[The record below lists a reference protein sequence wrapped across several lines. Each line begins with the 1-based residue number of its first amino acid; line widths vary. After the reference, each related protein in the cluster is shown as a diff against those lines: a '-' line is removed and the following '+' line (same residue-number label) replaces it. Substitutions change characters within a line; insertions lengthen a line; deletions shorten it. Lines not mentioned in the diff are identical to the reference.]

1 MDKATLKTKNI
12 KELKTIASEFSIK
25 IPSGTIKDDIINLIL
40 TVYRKQKRKA
50 RKSLDESID
59 TTQQNSKESKPK
71 ESKPTISKPKESK
84 SKESKSKE
92 SKPKE
97 SKPKESKPTISK
109 PKESKHVKF
118 TPDTIDSSDTAII
131 FENKNEPTQQPTQP
145 KRKKY
150 TKSPTRSPTRQRNV
164 QKNVGPKYNIIEQLG
179 SVGKEGTTFLVED
192 RNGEQYAMKTFSK
205 QKSNKNLLNESEY
218 QKQVASYGI
227 APNIKYVDET
237 NKYIVMEKLDKNLF
251 DIIKK
256 HDGEIPETIQRKI
269 IKLIKKMDE
278 TGIFHGDPNP
288 ANFMMKGNNIYM
300 IDFGFARKIDDKLIR
315 KYETNKPNQKFMIL
329 GLILKLKEIYQ
340 DYNPNIEY
348 KILSNVLHNE

>member
-12 KELKTIASEFSIK
+12 KELKTIASEFSVK

-40 TVYRKQKRKA
+40 TAYRKQKRKA
-50 RKSLDESID
+50 RKSLDESIV
-59 TTQQNSKESKPK
+59 TIHQNPKESKPMI
-71 ESKPTISKPKESK
+71 SKPTISKPM
-84 SKESKSKE
+84 
-92 SKPKE
+92 
-97 SKPKESKPTISK
+97 ISK
-109 PKESKHVKF
+109 PKESKATISKLIISKPKESKATISKHVTF
-118 TPDTIDSSDTAII
+118 TSDTMDSSETII
-131 FENKNEPTQQPTQP
+131 SEDKQDKTMLENKKESTQP

-164 QKNVGPKYNIIEQLG
+164 QKNVGAKYNIIEQLG

-192 RNGEQYAMKTFSK
+192 INGEQYAMKTFSK

-256 HDGEIPETIQRKI
+256 HNGEIPETIQRKI

-288 ANFMMKGNNIYM
+288 ANFMMKGNNMYM

-315 KYETNKPNQKFMIL
+315 KYETNQPNQKFMIL

-348 KILSNVLHNE
+348 KILSNVLHN

>member
-1 MDKATLKTKNI
+1 MKGGAINIAFRVDASNQIGTGHFVRCLTLAN
-12 KELKTIASEFSIK
+12 ELKPFC
-25 IPSGTIKDDIINLIL
+25 
-40 TVYRKQKRKA
+40 
-50 RKSLDESID
+50 
-59 TTQQNSKESKPK
+59 SK
-71 ESKPTISKPKESK
+71 
-84 SKESKSKE
+84 
-92 SKPKE
+92 
-97 SKPKESKPTISK
+97 
-109 PKESKHVKF
+109 
-118 TPDTIDSSDTAII
+118 II
-131 FENKNEPTQQPTQP
+131 FIYRYLFEHFKTILENKKEPTQP

-218 QKQVASYGI
+218 QKQVASHGI

-256 HDGEIPETIQRKI
+256 HNGEIPETIQRKI

-288 ANFMMKGNNIYM
+288 ANFMMKGNNMYM

>member
-1 MDKATLKTKNI
+1 MDKATLKSKNI
-12 KELKTIASEFSIK
+12 KELKTIACEFSVK
-25 IPSGTIKDDIINLIL
+25 IPSGTIKEEIINLIISA
-40 TVYRKQKRKA
+40 YRKQKRKA
-50 RKSLDESID
+50 RKSLDKSID
-59 TTQQNSKESKPK
+59 VTHDKP
-71 ESKPTISKPKESK
+71 
-84 SKESKSKE
+84 KE

-97 SKPKESKPTISK
+97 SKPKETKST
-109 PKESKHVKF
+109 ETKHVKF
-118 TPDTIDSSDTAII
+118 TSDTMDSSETTIMLESKDESSET
-131 FENKNEPTQQPTQP
+131 

-218 QKQVASYGI
+218 QKQVASHGI

-288 ANFMMKGNNIYM
+288 ANFMMKGNNMYM

-315 KYETNKPNQKFMIL
+315 KYETNQPNQKFMIL

-348 KILSNVLHNE
+348 KILSNVLHN

>member
-1 MDKATLKTKNI
+1 MVENR
-12 KELKTIASEFSIK
+12 KEL
-25 IPSGTIKDDIINLIL
+25 
-40 TVYRKQKRKA
+40 
-50 RKSLDESID
+50 
-59 TTQQNSKESKPK
+59 TQQE
-71 ESKPTISKPKESK
+71 I
-84 SKESKSKE
+84 
-92 SKPKE
+92 
-97 SKPKESKPTISK
+97 
-109 PKESKHVKF
+109 
-118 TPDTIDSSDTAII
+118 
-131 FENKNEPTQQPTQP
+131 QP

-288 ANFMMKGNNIYM
+288 ANFMMKGNNMYM

-315 KYETNKPNQKFMIL
+315 KYETNQPNQKFMIL

>member
-50 RKSLDESID
+50 RKSLDKSID
-59 TTQQNSKESKPK
+59 VTHDKP
-71 ESKPTISKPKESK
+71 
-84 SKESKSKE
+84 KE

-97 SKPKESKPTISK
+97 SKPKETKST
-109 PKESKHVKF
+109 ETKHVKF
-118 TPDTIDSSDTAII
+118 TSDTMDSSETTIMLESKDEST
-131 FENKNEPTQQPTQP
+131 ET

-218 QKQVASYGI
+218 QKQVASHGI

-288 ANFMMKGNNIYM
+288 ANFMMKGNNMYM

-315 KYETNKPNQKFMIL
+315 KYETNQPNQKFMIL

-348 KILSNVLHNE
+348 KILSNVLHN